1 MPKLTGRMDVI
12 GPDSL
17 LFTGQR
23 VTEVKIIIFASKLL
37 SEVYAWKKK
46 NVFLSVCTMF
56 LVFAYNTHR
65 KLLEESHLL
74 FLSSTHLIFDT
85 AIKEKARL
93 VPL

>member
-1 MPKLTGRMDVI
+1 M
-12 GPDSL
+12 SL
-17 LFTGQR
+17 ALILFLFTGQR

-37 SEVYAWKKK
+37 SEVYAWKKIIIIII
-46 NVFLSVCTMF
+46 VLLSVYTMF

-85 AIKEKARL
+85 AIKEKARQ